1 MPWQDFREF
10 LAELERRGHV
20 RQVDGASAE
29 LEIGTLTELMCER
42 RGPMLLFDRIPG
54 YAPGYRIAAKPYAT
68 AARCAVALGLPDD
81 LPPLAMV
88 RQWKERLAGY
98 HPIPPQ
104 EVTSAPL
111 LQNVYEEGDLDL
123 TRLPAPRWREGDG
136 GHYFGTGCTVIT
148 RDPDDGW
155 VNAGAY
161 RCMLHDART
170 TGVDIAPYHHGHL
183 HIRKWWERGE
193 NCPIA
198 VAVTPDPYLF
208 FAASNGLPWGR
219 SEYEFAGYVK
229 GAPLEV
235 IRGQYTG
242 LPLPANAELVI
253 EGEVPPPS
261 IEQRDE
267 GPFGEFT
274 GYYSGAARPRPVIR
288 VHRLYHRHDPIL
300 QGDPPLKPPGAHWG
314 GIPSGSV
321 LRVWDGLD
329 KAGIPGVV
337 GVYDTLGTEGGLVL
351 TVAIRQQYAGHARQV
366 GRVASGLV
374 HAFYR
379 LLVVVDDDVDPSKP
393 DDVLWAIA
401 TRSDPAA
408 SFEIQPEC
416 PSSPLDPMLSPE
428 MRARGD
434 LTTSRA
440 VIIACRPWLWRDV
453 FPVVNRVGD
462 ALRQQALDK
471 WRTLFG

>member
-1 MPWQDFREF
+1 
-10 LAELERRGHV
+10 
-20 RQVDGASAE
+20 
-29 LEIGTLTELMCER
+29 
-42 RGPMLLFDRIPG
+42 
-54 YAPGYRIAAKPYAT
+54 
-68 AARCAVALGLPDD
+68 
-81 LPPLAMV
+81 
-88 RQWKERLAGY
+88 
-98 HPIPPQ
+98 
-104 EVTSAPL
+104 
-111 LQNVYEEGDLDL
+111 
-123 TRLPAPRWREGDG
+123 
-136 GHYFGTGCTVIT
+136 
-148 RDPDDGW
+148 
-155 VNAGAY
+155 
-161 RCMLHDART
+161 MLHDGRT
-170 TGVDIAPYHHGHL
+170 TGVDIGLHHGHL

-235 IRGQYTG
+235 IRGPRTG

-288 VHRLYHRHDPIL
+288 VQALYHRHDPIL
-300 QGDPPLKPPGAHWG
+300 QGDPPLKPPGARTPG

-321 LRVWDGLD
+321 LRVWDDLD
-329 KAGIPGVV
+329 KAGIPGVM

-379 LLVVVDDDVDPSKP
+379 VLVVVDDDVDPSKP
-393 DDVLWAIA
+393 R
-401 TRSDPAA
+401 TTCSGRSPPAA
-408 SFEIQPEC
+408 DLPGRLVEIQTEC

-434 LTTSRA
+434 MTTSRA
-440 VIIACRPWLWRDV
+440 VIIACRPWLWRDA
-453 FPVVNRVGD
+453 FPVVNRVSD
-462 ALRQQALDK
+462 ALRQEALGK
-471 WRTLFG
+471 WRTLFE